1 MTPEDALTIAR
12 AHPTLEHTVRW
23 ALGLEFE
30 IDVVTQDEYTHDTL
44 VILRE
49 DLVLVYDST

>member
-1 MTPEDALTIAR
+1 MTPEDALKIVHT
-12 AHPTLEHTVRW
+12 HPTLEHAVRW
-23 ALGLEFE
+23 ALGQDFK

-44 VILRE
+44 VIIGD